1 MAHMLLQASQG
12 VVFAAFELKVDSL
25 MSLRVNYTDT
35 LPLFNLA
42 YNNNGTAPSVV
53 SAVMFR

>member
-42 YNNNGTAPSVV
+42 YNNNGTDPSVV